1 MEQRRMLLTTVTLI
15 VLMLSMIITP
25 LINVSAAEDTISV
38 NLVYN
43 GRVFLEEQVCCR
55 GIPIYIASIG
65 DKVGVIVYY
74 SGNHTSILYIVDKA
88 STDMI
93 DKRTFDESS
102 PLCMEKISNTLLDI
116 VFYRGSSIEEYIYDL
131 AESRLIP
138 GFRYPAPS
146 GSVING
152 CTISNGNYM
161 IYGSKIDP
169 VNGYQNLLLVL
180 GSTGN
185 KISELV
191 WGSAGDE
198 AILDAKASTDTVY
211 VLSLNATSGDNLT
224 LYSID
229 NLHGSPRLLTTIIGF
244 KPIGIDTD
252 NNGTV
257 IILGRTAKNTP
268 GFIIYNTS
276 GQRLVEINQT
286 SIVFL
291 NSVFIDKDLLLV
303 AGYMYNQT
311 TQVTDGVLLPE
322 PISLISTY
330 TNVTPILVTGKDNV
344 SITSLT
350 ADQSTLIVGG
360 LQGYVPFIA
369 FYNIVIQEQP
379 TETTTTNSNTTGLP
393 EQNKVEQI
401 IAASLLLGLIGI
413 ITLTYILKKRNSPKQ
428 TRRGLT

>member
-1 MEQRRMLLTTVTLI
+1 MLPIMVTL
-15 VLMLSMIITP
+15 VLSMIITP
-25 LINVSAAEDTISV
+25 LIDVSAAENTISV

-55 GIPIYIASIG
+55 GIPVSIASIG

-74 SGNHTSILYIVDKA
+74 SGNYTSILYIVDKT
-88 STDMI
+88 STDII
-93 DKRTFDESS
+93 DKRAFDESR

-169 VNGYQNLLLVL
+169 INGYQNLLLVL

-185 KISELV
+185 KINELV

-198 AILDAKASTDTVY
+198 AILDAKASTETVY

-229 NLHGSPRLLTTIIGF
+229 GLQGPPRSLTTIIGF
-244 KPIGIDTD
+244 KPIGLDTG
-252 NNGTV
+252 NNDTV

-276 GQRLVEINQT
+276 GQRLVEINRT

-311 TQVTDGVLLPE
+311 THVTDGILLLE
-322 PISLISTY
+322 PISMISTY
-330 TNVTPILVTGKDNV
+330 TNITPILVTGKDNV

-350 ADQSTLIVGG
+350 TDQSTLIVGG

-369 FYNIVIQEQP
+369 FYNILTQEPP
-379 TETTTTNSNTTGLP
+379 TETITTNSNTTGLP
-393 EQNKVEQI
+393 EQNNIEQI

-413 ITLTYILKKRNSPKQ
+413 ITLTYILKKRKLSKNKL
-428 TRRGLT
+428 GKD